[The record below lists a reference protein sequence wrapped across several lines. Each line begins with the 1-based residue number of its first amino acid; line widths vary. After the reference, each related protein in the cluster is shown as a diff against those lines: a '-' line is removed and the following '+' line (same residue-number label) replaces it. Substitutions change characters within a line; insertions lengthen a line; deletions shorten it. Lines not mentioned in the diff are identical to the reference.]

1 MSNLAFPTPLHQESA
16 ELARDFFL
24 QQPCVDTVLVVN
36 SCARGQATPESDL
49 DMAILVKPG
58 TPDDEF
64 QHVEALWQQVIASDP
79 LLARFRASHRFAQL
93 HLDLIR
99 GQYTPTVWDDGGG
112 PDSFEIEVGNQ
123 IAYSAPFNAAPSPTT
138 STVISHSSDSA
149 IRNSQFAI
157 PSSGSYFRELQA
169 TWLPYYA
176 EALRL
181 ERLQMVHDACAY
193 DLSHV
198 AYFVQR
204 GLHFQAFDRLYR
216 AFQEFLQGLFIARRV
231 YPLAYNKWIRLQV
244 ENWLGLPELYRELP
258 LILSIQK
265 LESDELSAKA
275 QHLQTLLDAWVHV

>member
-1 MSNLAFPTPLHQESA
+1 MNLQLSFPTSLHQEAA

-24 QQPCVDTVLVVN
+24 QQTCVDTVLVVN

-58 TPDDEF
+58 TADDEF
-64 QHVEALWQQVIASDP
+64 QHVEALWQQIMGSDP
-79 LLARFRASHRFAQL
+79 LLARFRASHRFAHL

-123 IAYSAPFNAAPSPTT
+123 IAYSAPFNAAPSPAP
-138 STVISHSSDSA
+138 SAMNARSADS
-149 IRNSQFAI
+149 AI
-157 PSSGSYFRELQA
+157 PSSGLYFQELQA
-169 TWLPYYA
+169 HWLPYYN

-181 ERLQMVHDACAY
+181 QRLPMIYSACAN
-193 DLSHV
+193 DLEHV
-198 AYFVQR
+198 PYFVR
-204 GLHFQAFDRLYR
+204 RELYFQAFDRLYR
-216 AFQEFLQGLFIARRV
+216 AFQEFLQGLFIAQRV

-244 ENWLGLPELYRELP
+244 ESWLGLPELYCELP

-265 LESDELSAKA
+265 LESDELSTRA